1 MYCYCLFCETAKCAS
16 VAAEAEKRMPI
27 VRAIRPQRVQ
37 HTRTRD
43 HTADPVHDLLP
54 GYVFLY
60 AKEKIT
66 DFSVLRTMN
75 GFLRCLCDH
84 ERCYELQDAD
94 ERFAMMLLEKNGV
107 IGKTRVYQEGD
118 RIRLCEGAFS
128 GVTAEI
134 LKVDR
139 RNMRMLI
146 ELPFA
151 HTMARTWVEYE
162 TVQNEGD

>member
-1 MYCYCLFCETAKCAS
+1 M
-16 VAAEAEKRMPI
+16 
-27 VRAIRPQRVQ
+27 
-37 HTRTRD
+37 
-43 HTADPVHDLLP
+43 
-54 GYVFLY
+54 
-60 AKEKIT
+60 
-66 DFSVLRTMN
+66 
-75 GFLRCLCDH
+75 
-84 ERCYELQDAD
+84 
-94 ERFAMMLLEKNGV
+94 

-151 HTMARTWVEYE
+151 RTVAKTWVEYE
-162 TVQNEGD
+162 TVAKEED